1 MNIQPIHP
9 DYLHRTWPIVA
20 GWLENGLAHSGGE
33 YNIDQLKVLVQQGQH
48 VLILFMEA
56 DQVVGAFTVAFENYP
71 NARIAFVSSIGGLS
85 IADLSALSAFA
96 EWCRDAGCTAIRGA
110 VRPSVA
116 RLTQKFGFKHRY
128 IIVEQSL

>member
-9 DYLHRTWPIVA
+9 DYLHRIWPVVA
-20 GWLENGLAHSGGE
+20 LWLENGLVHSGGE
-33 YNIDQLKVLVQQGQH
+33 YNVDQLKVFVQQGRH
-48 VLILFMEA
+48 VLLTFVEDDKI
-56 DQVVGAFTVAFENYP
+56 VGAFTVCFEDYP
-71 NARIAFVSSIGGLS
+71 NARIAFVSSIGGRS
-85 IADLSALSAFA
+85 IADLSALGSFS

-116 RLTQKFGFKHRY
+116 RLTKKFGFEQRY